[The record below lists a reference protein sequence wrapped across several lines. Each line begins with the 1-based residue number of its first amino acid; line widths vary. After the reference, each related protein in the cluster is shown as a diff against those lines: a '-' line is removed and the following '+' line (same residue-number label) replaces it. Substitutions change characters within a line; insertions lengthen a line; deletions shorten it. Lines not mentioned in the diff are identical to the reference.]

1 MKIISLSSN
10 IAGPACSIACCI
22 KKFFYNNN
30 YKTNFFDYLEI
41 SFISILQILRLKE
54 NDINYLSIDENN
66 SFINNT
72 DKKTIKFNNFDKIY
86 SHHDLNTD
94 YSIDELNNFFEKYKR
109 RYYRLIEY
117 IKNENII
124 FFIRY
129 GIEDES
135 QICEF
140 IEIIKDLN
148 PELKVYFINI
158 YENDGVFCKLQLPS
172 VSLAAPHPEATEN
185 KSAYNKINILDNF
198 IEINYNYHIDKN
210 RIYSKDLFYRLL
222 EYDWSIIYKI
232 ICKKLEYANANEKD
246 KPENLLFNG

>member
-10 IAGPACSIACCI
+10 IAGPACSIGCCI

-41 SFISILQILRLKE
+41 SFTSILQILRLKD

-72 DKKTIKFNNFDKIY
+72 NKRTIMFSNFDKIY
-86 SHHDLNTD
+86 SHHDLNVILTAN
-94 YSIDELNNFFEKYKR
+94 ELNIFFEKYKR

-135 QICEF
+135 QIYEF
-140 IEIIKDLN
+140 IEIIKELN
-148 PELKVYFINI
+148 PQLKVYFINI
-158 YENDGVFCKLQLPS
+158 YESNNDNS
-172 VSLAAPHPEATEN
+172 SI
-185 KSAYNKINILDNF
+185 YNKINNLDNF
-198 IEINYNYHIDKN
+198 IEINYNHHMDKN

-222 EYDWSIIYKI
+222 EYDWNIIYKI
-232 ICKKLEYANANEKD
+232 ICKKLEKENEKD
-246 KPENLLFNG
+246 EKENLLFNI

>member
-41 SFISILQILRLKE
+41 SFTSILQILRLKE

-86 SHHDLNTD
+86 SHHDLKAD
-94 YSIDELNNFFEKYKR
+94 HSIDELNNFFEKYKR

-140 IEIIKDLN
+140 IEIIKELN
-148 PELKVYFINI
+148 QQVKVYFINI
-158 YENDGVFCKLQLPS
+158 YENDNI
-172 VSLAAPHPEATEN
+172 N
-185 KSAYNKINILDNF
+185 KSVYNKINNLDNF

-246 KPENLLFNG
+246 KLENLLFNG

>member
-22 KKFFYNNN
+22 KNFFYNNN

-41 SFISILQILRLKE
+41 SFTSILQILRLKE

-72 DKKTIKFNNFDKIY
+72 NKKTIMFSNFDKIY
-86 SHHDLNTD
+86 SHHDLKANH
-94 YSIDELNNFFEKYKR
+94 SFDELNNFFEKYKR
-109 RYYRLIEY
+109 RYYRLIDY

-129 GIEDES
+129 GIENES

-140 IEIIKDLN
+140 IEIIKELN
-148 PELKVYFINI
+148 PQLKVYFINI
-158 YENDGVFCKLQLPS
+158 YESN
-172 VSLAAPHPEATEN
+172 EN
-185 KSAYNKINILDNF
+185 KSIYNKINNLDNF
-198 IEINYNYHIDKN
+198 IEINYNDYIDIN
-210 RIYSKDLFYRLL
+210 RIYSKEAFYRLK
-222 EYDWSIIYKI
+222 EYDWNVIYKI
-232 ICKKLEYANANEKD
+232 IYKKLEYANEKEEQE
-246 KPENLLFNG
+246 KLLFNRI

>member
-41 SFISILQILRLKE
+41 SFTSVLQILRLNE

-72 DKKTIKFNNFDKIY
+72 NKKTVIFSNFDKIY
-86 SHHDLNTD
+86 SHHDLN
-94 YSIDELNNFFEKYKR
+94 SNHNIDELNIFYEKYKR
-109 RYYRLIEY
+109 RYHRLINY

-140 IEIIKDLN
+140 IEIIKELN
-148 PELKVYFINI
+148 SNLKVYFINI
-158 YENDGVFCKLQLPS
+158 YEYDYSTNKLSVNSLEND
-172 VSLAAPHPEATEN
+172 N
-185 KSAYNKINILDNF
+185 KSIYNKINNLDNF
-198 IEINYNYHIDKN
+198 IEINYNFYIDKN
-210 RIYSKDLFYRLL
+210 RIYPKDSFYRLKD
-222 EYDWSIIYKI
+222 YDWSIVYKSIY
-232 ICKKLEYANANEKD
+232 KKLEYKNEKEEQE
-246 KPENLLFNG
+246 KLLFNEY